1 MTHSM
6 HPSAL
11 SDEDLMS
18 VAYDDDTLS
27 PEQRA
32 HLAECP
38 ICKQQL
44 ALYTGTTQ
52 TLQARLYRSI
62 CPSGVRLSYY
72 CLGIVPEEERLHIAS
87 HLLDC
92 PACAAEVAEIRQA
105 QATVDLY
112 PAAWSPLAPLA
123 PLRRIFATLV
133 MQQAQPV
140 LRNTAPGTGWP
151 RQYRAE
157 TIDLS
162 LHLSRTSNGEA
173 LLLGIIT
180 GTDPAE
186 AVNAFE
192 GTPVDLYI
200 APGPLP
206 AEIEDGAA
214 VQPVLSAQVDDVGNI
229 LLEEIK
235 AGDYVLIIHLPDR
248 EVVVEGLHIES
259 R

>member
-1 MTHSM
+1 MTYRM

-18 VAYDDDTLS
+18 VAYDEDTLS
-27 PEQRA
+27 PEQHA

-38 ICKQQL
+38 LCKQQL
-44 ALYTGTTQ
+44 ALYTSTTE
-52 TLQARLYRSI
+52 TLQAKLYRSI
-62 CPSGVRLSYY
+62 CPSAVRLSYY
-72 CLGIVPEEERLHIAS
+72 CLGVVPEEERMHIAS

-92 PACAAEVAEIRQA
+92 PACAAEVAEIRQV

-112 PAAWSPLAPLA
+112 PAAWSPLVPLA

-140 LRNTAPGTGWP
+140 LRNTSADTGWP

-162 LHLSRTSNGEA
+162 LHLSRTGNGEM

-180 GTDPAE
+180 GTDPDE

-192 GTPVDLYI
+192 GTPVELYI
-200 APGPLP
+200 APGPLSTEG
-206 AEIEDGAA
+206 AESTSL
-214 VQPVLSAQVDDVGNI
+214 QPVLSTQVDDVGNI
-229 LLEEIK
+229 LLEKIK
-235 AGDYVLIIHLPDR
+235 AGDYVMIIRLPDR
-248 EVVVEGLHIES
+248 EVVVKGLDIES
-259 R
+259 K